1 MKEASVFAVKAA
13 LLFDHFGPYHQ
24 ARLRAAAEGMEVVGV
39 EFHPRSRDY
48 AWEPARLGV
57 LPLVSVPPTK
67 SEGPEAA
74 REFQGVLEKT
84 LEEIQ
89 PEVVAIPGWASRE
102 ALVALS
108 WCLRQGVP
116 TILMSESCA
125 HDEVRVGWKEWVKR
139 RIIDCHS
146 AALAG
151 GTLHARYLKLLG
163 MGEDQISLGYDA
175 VDNAWFAEQ
184 GPRLRRSLD
193 SSQEPCFLASARF
206 IPKKNISRLLTA
218 YAAYRQVCGDAKP
231 WRLVLLGDGE
241 LRGEVE
247 KQVHELGLRPFVSM
261 PGFLQYEE
269 LPCYYARASAF
280 IHASTT
286 EQWGLVVN
294 EAMASGLP
302 VLVSNRCGCAEDL
315 VEEGINGFTFDPED
329 VQGMTAVMGRMAA
342 LPEDKLRQ
350 MGRESERIIA
360 DWGPARFA
368 EGMRQAAITAL
379 KTGAKKPSL
388 VDRVLLKILMSR

>member
-1 MKEASVFAVKAA
+1 MKLA
-13 LLFDHFGPYHQ
+13 LLFDHFGPYHL
-24 ARLRAAAEGMEVVGV
+24 ARLHGVAEREELNVTGV
-39 EFHPRSRDY
+39 EFYSRSRDY
-48 AWEPARLGV
+48 AWTSSDAGRLPIEKLCKAGEGV
-57 LPLVSVPPTK
+57 KT
-67 SEGPEAA
+67 
-74 REFQGVLEKT
+74 EFHVALWALLDRQK
-84 LEEIQ
+84 

-102 ALVALS
+102 ALVALN

-139 RIIDCHS
+139 RIIGCHS

-184 GPRLRRSLD
+184 SARLRSSLA
-193 SSQEPCFLASARF
+193 SSREPCFLASARF
-206 IPKKNISRLLTA
+206 IPKKNISRLLSA
-218 YAAYRQVCGDAKP
+218 YAAYRQACGDTKP

-241 LRGEVE
+241 LRVEVE
-247 KQVHELGLRPFVSM
+247 KQVHELGLEPFVSM

-269 LPCYYARASAF
+269 LPGYYARASAF

-329 VQGMTAVMGRMAA
+329 VQGMTAVMGRMAS
-342 LPEDKLRQ
+342 LPEEKLRQ

-360 DWGPARFA
+360 EWGPTRFA
-368 EGMRQAAITAL
+368 EGMRQAAITAA

-388 VDRVLLKILMSR
+388 MDRVLLKILMSR